1 LLNTSNKPSRT
12 DLRISALPERLMITG
27 DRTVPTKTTKKEI
40 SSLLSKI
47 DVLEV
52 LYQQIDKALPDTTKR
67 SLASAFQREAA
78 EYIKEQRSVI
88 LVAIKVK

>member
-1 LLNTSNKPSRT
+1 
-12 DLRISALPERLMITG
+12 
-27 DRTVPTKTTKKEI
+27 
-40 SSLLSKI
+40 
-47 DVLEV
+47 VLEV

>member
-1 LLNTSNKPSRT
+1 
-12 DLRISALPERLMITG
+12 MITG